1 MQGESVSNKGRL
13 GCVAVALL
21 GLCGWWPVVAGA
33 ETLPAESG
41 SAGSPIPS
49 ESSTTTDVIL
59 ESTSRTVRSTVEWLA
74 RGIDGTFGDK
84 PFSEGGKVSDGRIG
98 LSLLTRED
106 RGASTNVRFNAR
118 LRLPNLERYHYLFIG
133 NDDRRAIVTD
143 QPNDISQQELIRQ
156 NTRVEDSFFA
166 GIGVWLEESIDLRL
180 GFRGGLKP
188 YAQARYRRPWQLGPS
203 DLIEARETIFLTVA
217 DRFGSTTALSYEH
230 GFSPEFAFR
239 WLNAATITQKSRKLN
254 WASTLGLYQS
264 FGEERVLGL
273 EALMNGIG
281 GADVPV
287 ADYGVQVKWDQP
299 VYKRALYGEVV
310 VGHFWPRPTLA
321 SPREGA
327 WAFGGVITLR
337 F

>member
-1 MQGESVSNKGRL
+1 
-13 GCVAVALL
+13 
-21 GLCGWWPVVAGA
+21 VVDAGA
-33 ETLPAESG
+33 EGPTA
-41 SAGSPIPS
+41 
-49 ESSTTTDVIL
+49 TDAIL

-106 RGASTNVRFNAR
+106 RSASTNVRFNAR

-143 QPNDISQQELIRQ
+143 QPGEISQQELIRQ
-156 NTRVEDSFFA
+156 NTRADDSFFA
-166 GIGVWLEESIDLRL
+166 GVGVWLEESIDLRL

-203 DLIEARETIFLTVA
+203 DLIEVRETIFLTVA

-230 GFSPEFAFR
+230 GFSSDVALR
-239 WLNAATITQKSRKLN
+239 WLNAATVTQLSRKVN

-264 FGEERVLGL
+264 FGNERVLGL
-273 EALMNGIG
+273 EALMNGVG
-281 GADVPV
+281 GAEVPV

-310 VGHFWPRPTLA
+310 VGHFWPRPTQA
-321 SPREGA
+321 SPREGV
-327 WAFGGVITLR
+327 WALGGVITLR